1 MTEKVKLPPWSASS
15 LSAFQSC
22 PHRYFRIRVKRDVKD
37 LPPSDAV
44 LLGRKLHK
52 AFENAVNLNEKL
64 PGEFQGW
71 QAIVDKIKN
80 LPGEK
85 FPELPMAVDANLKP
99 VQYRDSEAFS
109 RGIADLVVL
118 SGDEAII
125 LDYKTGK
132 RKESS
137 QLGLYAAYAFAKWPN
152 LKRVHTAFVW
162 LKSRAIDRKSYTSDD
177 VPALWNEWL
186 PIVHRLERAYE
197 TGKWDTCPSGLCK
210 GWCPVADC
218 KFYSP

>member
-1 MTEKVKLPPWSASS
+1 MPENFKLPPWSASS
-15 LSAFQSC
+15 LTAFQSC

-52 AFENAVNLNEKL
+52 AFENAVNLDEKL
-64 PGEFQGW
+64 PGEFKGW
-71 QAIVDKIKN
+71 QALAEKIKN

-85 FPELPMAVDANLKP
+85 LAEFPMAVNADLKA
-99 VQYRDSEAFS
+99 VGYRDSDAFS

-132 RKESS
+132 RKESN

-162 LKSRAIDRKSYTSDD
+162 LKSRTIDRKSYTNDD

-197 TGKWDTCPSGLCK
+197 TGAWDTHPSGLCR
-210 GWCPVADC
+210 GWCPVTDC
-218 KFYSP
+218 PYQSP